1 MTNKE
6 SRNERLNSMPHT
18 KSAVKSVKTS
28 ELARIRHKACRRSIT
43 TTEKK
48 YRETVKSADPKDSKK
63 IYSEIS
69 SLLDK
74 AVKGGTIHKNK
85 ANRKKSQLA
94 KLVAASA
101 KK

>member
-1 MTNKE
+1 
-6 SRNERLNSMPHT
+6 MPHT
-18 KSAVKSVKTS
+18 KSALKSVRTN
-28 ELARIRHKACRRSIT
+28 ELARIKHKAVRRSIT
-43 TTEKK
+43 TAEKK
-48 YRETVKSADPKDSKK
+48 YRETLKATEPKDVKK
-63 IYSEIS
+63 VYSEIS

-94 KLVAASA
+94 KIVAASI

>member
-1 MTNKE
+1 
-6 SRNERLNSMPHT
+6 MPHT
-18 KSAVKSVKTS
+18 KSALKSVKTN
-28 ELARIRHKACRRSIT
+28 EFARIKHKACRRSIT
-43 TTEKK
+43 TAEKK
-48 YRETVKSADPKDSKK
+48 YRETVKSADTKDPKKVC
-63 IYSEIS
+63 SEIF

-94 KLVAASA
+94 KLVTASL